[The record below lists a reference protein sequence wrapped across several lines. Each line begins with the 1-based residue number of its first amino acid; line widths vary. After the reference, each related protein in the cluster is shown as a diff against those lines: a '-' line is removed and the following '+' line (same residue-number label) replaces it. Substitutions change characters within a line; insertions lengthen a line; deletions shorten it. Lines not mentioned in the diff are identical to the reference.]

1 MPLTGKHQN
10 GSWFQLVVS
19 TLKILKGKP
28 LPTVTYPLVGLHCK
42 ACVARVD
49 SRLKPLAQSVA
60 VTLDPMQVTLTNPSV
75 DFTALQKAV
84 ADAGDF
90 SLMPNQAADHD
101 IHAQAAI
108 NPIADKPH
116 ARSGG
121 SGLASAATSGATFRI
136 SAMDCSVEES
146 EIRRALEP
154 LEGIRSL
161 GFQLGARTLRIDAP
175 DDVVTL
181 AIAAIEKAGFKP
193 IPLNAAG
200 ATKAD
205 SAHVAGGDHN
215 HEHDHGSA
223 AGDFGGGFA
232 RLGAALV
239 FAIAAEGVSFLAP
252 DTLVWKGVGM
262 AVAAIAIWLAGF
274 EVYSKGFTA
283 LFKGR
288 LNINA
293 LMTVAVTGA
302 FAIGQWPEAAMVM
315 ALYSIAELIE
325 AKAVDRARNAIK
337 GLMALAPETAHV
349 LNDDGTWADRLTSE
363 AALGQT
369 VRVKPGERVPLDGLI
384 LKGSSAVNQAP
395 VTGESIPVDKVPG
408 DPLFAGT
415 INETSE
421 LEFKVTALANDST
434 IARIIHAVE
443 QAQGSR
449 APTQRF
455 VDRFAA
461 VYTPSVFAIAI
472 LVAVLPPLL
481 LEWTWLAAIYKAL
494 VMLVIACPCALIIST
509 PVTVVS
515 GLAASARRGI
525 LIKGGIYLET
535 ARKLK
540 AVALDKTGT
549 ITEGKPKLVDWSAL
563 NGADAAQV
571 KRLAASLAKRSDHPV
586 SKAIFAGLDEP
597 GDEVDAFTALSG
609 RGTQG
614 TVAGQSLVLG
624 NHRLVEERGQCSEA
638 LETTLRAQEKLGRT
652 VTLLADDMGVLGMF
666 SVADTI
672 RSNSLAATTRLKAM
686 GVTPVMLTGDN
697 DATAQAV
704 ALQAGVEDARGNLLP
719 EDKLTAIRDMQKRYG
734 ATGMTGDGINDAP
747 ALAQADVGFA
757 MGGTGT
763 DTAMEAADVVI
774 MNDDLGRIAETINL
788 SKKTHA
794 VLWQNIS
801 LALGIKLVFFVWAV
815 FGNATMWM
823 AVFADMGASLLVVA
837 NGLRL
842 LKFQHKP

>member
-1 MPLTGKHQN
+1 M
-10 GSWFQLVVS
+10 
-19 TLKILKGKP
+19 
-28 LPTVTYPLVGLHCK
+28 
-42 ACVARVD
+42 A
-49 SRLKPLAQSVA
+49 
-60 VTLDPMQVTLTNPSV
+60 
-75 DFTALQKAV
+75 
-84 ADAGDF
+84 
-90 SLMPNQAADHD
+90 
-101 IHAQAAI
+101 
-108 NPIADKPH
+108 
-116 ARSGG
+116 
-121 SGLASAATSGATFRI
+121 
-136 SAMDCSVEES
+136 
-146 EIRRALEP
+146 
-154 LEGIRSL
+154 EGIS
-161 GFQLGARTLRIDAP
+161 
-175 DDVVTL
+175 
-181 AIAAIEKAGFKP
+181 
-193 IPLNAAG
+193 
-200 ATKAD
+200 
-205 SAHVAGGDHN
+205 
-215 HEHDHGSA
+215 
-223 AGDFGGGFA
+223 FA
-232 RLGAALV
+232 
-239 FAIAAEGVSFLAP
+239 AP
-252 DTLVWKGVGM
+252 DTLVWKGVGI
-262 AVAAIAIWLAGF
+262 AVAAMAIWLAGF

-283 LFKGR
+283 LFKGK

-337 GLMALAPETAHV
+337 SLMALAPETAHV
-349 LNDDGTWADRLTSE
+349 LNDDGTWADRLTSQV
-363 AALGQT
+363 ALGQT
-369 VRVKPGERVPLDGLI
+369 VRVRPGERVPLDGLI
-384 LKGSSAVNQAP
+384 LKGSSALNQAP
-395 VTGESIPVDKVPG
+395 VTGESIPVDKAPG

-415 INETSE
+415 INETAE
-421 LEFKVTALANDST
+421 LEFRVTALANDST

-461 VYTPSVFAIAI
+461 VYTPSVFVVALA
-472 LVAVLPPLL
+472 VAVLPPLL
-481 LEWTWLAAIYKAL
+481 LDWTWLQAIYKAL
-494 VMLVIACPCALIIST
+494 VLLVIACPCALIIST

-563 NGADAAQV
+563 NGADAARA

-586 SKAIFAGLDEP
+586 SKAIFAGLNQL
-597 GDEVDAFTALSG
+597 GDDVDAFTALSG
-609 RGTQG
+609 RGTKG
-614 TVAGQSLVLG
+614 LIGGQSLVLG
-624 NHRLVEERGQCSEA
+624 NHRLIKERGQSTDA
-638 LETTLRAQEKLGRT
+638 LEAALSEQEKRGQT
-652 VTLLADDMGVLGMF
+652 VTLLADDKGVLAMF
-666 SVADTI
+666 SVADSI
-672 RSNSLAATTRLKAM
+672 KSSSRAAIARLKAM

-697 DATAQAV
+697 DATAKAV
-704 ALQAGVEDARGNLLP
+704 ALQAGIEDARGNLLP
-719 EDKLTAIRDMQKRYG
+719 EDKLTVISHMQKRYG

-757 MGGTGT
+757 MGGAGT

-774 MNDDLGRIAETINL
+774 MNDDLGRIAEVIEL

-801 LALGIKLVFFVWAV
+801 LALGIKLIFFVWAV
-815 FGNATMWM
+815 FGSATMWM

-842 LKFQHKP
+842 LKWGNKL